1 MQHLGTCSDDYYV
14 NLNVNTEMEL
24 NLDRESALHFFEQI
38 KKRYPSMRNFYGR
51 DSGDYVLEEDKDR
64 GEYRWVSVEQRRFS
78 SGYVNP
84 GKLDEAL
91 AQHATMLE
99 IAPFALSASP
109 LDCESVNL
117 MYGFDF
123 NYRGNHNELVAEA
136 LGFPPAF
143 DSLMDEMRGR
153 PISYEPSLHLAL
165 DEDCKLQARISVET
179 RSSAFHIRTGSFPD
193 EQLSVYVTA
202 RRFGA
207 LDAGETFVDAL
218 QLLDRTCRQLI
229 ENYAVE
235 RILLPLQQTIAM
247 K

>member
-1 MQHLGTCSDDYYV
+1 MQPLGTCSDDYYV
-14 NLNVNTEMEL
+14 NLNVNTEMDL
-24 NLDRESALHFFEQI
+24 NLDRGSALHFFEQV
-38 KKRYPSMRNFYGR
+38 KKRYPTMRNFYGR
-51 DSGDYVLEEDKDR
+51 EAGDYVLEEDKDR
-64 GEYRWVSVEQRRFS
+64 GDYRWVSVEQRRFS

-84 GKLDEAL
+84 GDLDDAL
-91 AQHATMLE
+91 QQHATVLE

-117 MYGFDF
+117 MFGFDF

-143 DSLMDEMRGR
+143 DGLMEELGAR
-153 PISYEPSLHLAL
+153 PICYEPLLHLAL

-193 EQLSVYVTA
+193 EQFSVYVTA

-207 LDAGETFVDAL
+207 LDADETFADVL
-218 QLLDRTCRQLI
+218 QVLDRTCRQLVQ
-229 ENYAVE
+229 NYAME
-235 RILLPLQQTIAM
+235 RILLPLQQAIAM